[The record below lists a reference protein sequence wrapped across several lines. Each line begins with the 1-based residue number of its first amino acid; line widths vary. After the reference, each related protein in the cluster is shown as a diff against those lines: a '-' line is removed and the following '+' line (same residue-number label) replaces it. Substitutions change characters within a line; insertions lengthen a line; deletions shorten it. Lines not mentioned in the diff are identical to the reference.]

1 MLQHLARGAGAALTG
16 AAMLLILGCAPEAQ
30 DNSGSANAK
39 GSISSE
45 SDASNGAEPEV
56 GEEAT
61 PRQQSE
67 DCGWELPTLASPAA
81 SLPSGGEGELGMR
94 LPGAW
99 QHTHID
105 SGGGFESIDGKDI
118 RYVFPST
125 ERMLYC
131 QHVPG
136 VTDFAEQ
143 GTEITLEGQSIVL
156 PGSHPGFTV
165 QDWSDSSMVWVNNM
179 DGSLYLLQRR

>member
-1 MLQHLARGAGAALTG
+1 MLKHRTRNTGAILIGAG
-16 AAMLLILGCAPEAQ
+16 MLLLLGCAAEAPE
-30 DNSGSANAK
+30 DPDSGN
-39 GSISSE
+39 GVGTTLSE
-45 SDASNGAEPEV
+45 SEAAPEV
-56 GEEAT
+56 IEDTA

-67 DCGWELPTLASPAA
+67 DCEWDVPALASPAV
-81 SLPSGGEGELGMR
+81 SLPSEGDGDLGVR
-94 LPGAW
+94 LVGAW
-99 QHTHID
+99 QHTHFD
-105 SGGGFESIDGKDI
+105 SGSGFEPIDGKDI

-136 VTDFAEQ
+136 ITEFAEQ
-143 GTEITLEGQSIVL
+143 GTDISLEGQAIAL

-165 QDWSDSSMVWVNNM
+165 REWNDSSMVWVNNM